1 LGLSR
6 RIAIECAHAAS
17 LAVKL
22 ANVDVIAA
30 YPITPQTHIV
40 ERLAEYVANG
50 ELDAEYINVES
61 EHSALSA
68 CIGASAAGARVY
80 TSTAGQGLALMHEM
94 LFIAAGNRLPI
105 VMGVANRSLSPNL
118 NIWGDHS
125 DMMASRDCGWIQ
137 IYAENAQE
145 VFDHTLQAFKIA
157 EDERVLL
164 PVAVCFDGF
173 HVTHVIEPLVALD
186 QEEVDRFLP
195 KHRKAIYRLTPD
207 HPSTWGPVSGPDIQT
222 ELKVQNEL
230 ALTASKDVILEV
242 WREFGDLFGRYYA
255 PLETYRLDDAEAVI
269 LIAGGFAG
277 TGRIAVDE
285 MRKKGKKIGLI
296 KLRLY
301 RPFPIQELKDVLGG
315 VSTVAVVDRAI
326 SAGGLGGPI
335 YGDIRNVL
343 YDERDR
349 PAVLS
354 FIAGLGGR
362 DITIKDFIK
371 IGERALQAV
380 SKEEVEHKVEFIQAR
395 F

>member
-1 LGLSR
+1 MSR
-6 RIAIECAHAAS
+6 RISIECAHAAS

-50 ELDAEYINVES
+50 ELDAEFINVES
-61 EHSALSA
+61 EHSAMSA

-173 HVTHVIEPLVALD
+173 HVTHVIEPLLALE

-207 HPSTWGPVSGPDIQT
+207 QPSTWGPVSGPDIQT
-222 ELKVQNEL
+222 ELKVQNEW
-230 ALTASKDVILEV
+230 ALNSSKNVIYEV

-255 PLETYRLDDAEAVI
+255 PLEAYKLDGADAAI
-269 LIAGGFAG
+269 IIAGGFAG
-277 TGRIAVDE
+277 TARVAVDK
-285 MRKKGKKIGLI
+285 MREEGKKVGLI

-301 RPFPIQELKDVLGG
+301 RPFPIEEMKDMLSRVKA
-315 VSTVAVVDRAI
+315 VAVVDRAI
-326 SAGGLGGPI
+326 SAGGLGGPV
-335 YGDIRNVL
+335 YGDIRNIL
-343 YDERDR
+343 YDEDDR
-349 PAVLS
+349 PVVLS

-362 DITIKDFIK
+362 DITVKDFK
-371 IGERALQAV
+371 NIGERALAAV
-380 SKEEVEHKVEFIQAR
+380 AKGHSKHKVEFIQAR
-395 F
+395 L

>member
-1 LGLSR
+1 MGK
-6 RIAIECAHAAS
+6 RISIECAHAAS

-61 EHSALSA
+61 EHSAMSA

-118 NIWGDHS
+118 NIWGDQS

-173 HVTHVIEPLVALD
+173 HVTHVIEPLITLD

-195 KHRKAIYRLTPD
+195 KHRKAVYKLTPD
-207 HPSTWGPVSGPDIQT
+207 QPSTWGPVAGPDIQT
-222 ELKVQNEL
+222 ELKVQNEW
-230 ALTASKDVILEV
+230 ALNSSKDVILEV

-255 PLETYRLDDAEAVI
+255 PLETYKVEDADAVI
-269 LIAGGFAG
+269 LILGGFAG
-277 TGRIAVDE
+277 TGRVAIDK
-285 MRKKGKKIGLI
+285 MREEGKKIGLV

-301 RPFPIQELKDVLGG
+301 RPFPIQEVKDLLTRVKA
-315 VSTVAVVDRAI
+315 VAVVDRAI
-326 SAGGLGGPI
+326 SAGGLGGPV
-335 YGDIRNVL
+335 YGDIRNIL
-343 YDERDR
+343 YDEEHR
-349 PAVLS
+349 PKVLS

-362 DITIKDFIK
+362 DITVKDFK
-371 IGERALQAV
+371 RIGEKVLDVAAKGH
-380 SKEEVEHKVEFIQAR
+380 SEHKVDFIQVR
-395 F
+395 I

>member
-1 LGLSR
+1 MSK
-6 RIAIECAHAAS
+6 RIAIECSHAAS

-50 ELDAEYINVES
+50 ELDAEYISVES

-68 CIGASAAGARVY
+68 CIGASAVGARVY

-94 LFIAAGNRLPI
+94 LFIASGNRLPI

-118 NIWGDHS
+118 NIWGDQS

-173 HVTHVIEPLVALD
+173 HVTHVIEPLIALE

-195 KHRKAIYRLTPD
+195 KHRKAVYKLTPD
-207 HPSTWGPVSGPDIQT
+207 RPSTWGPVASPDVQT
-222 ELKVQNEL
+222 ELKVQNEW
-230 ALTASKDVILEV
+230 ALNSSKDVILEV
-242 WREFGDLFGRYYA
+242 WREFGDLFGRYYS
-255 PLETYRLDDAEAVI
+255 PLEAYRMEDADAAIVI
-269 LIAGGFAG
+269 LGGFAG
-277 TGRIAVDE
+277 TGRMAVDK
-285 MRKKGKKIGLI
+285 MRREGKKIGLI

-301 RPFPIQELKDVLGG
+301 RPFPMEEVKETLGRLKA
-315 VSTVAVVDRAI
+315 VAVVDRAI
-326 SAGGLGGPI
+326 SAGGLGGPV
-335 YGDIRNVL
+335 YGDIRNIL
-343 YDERDR
+343 YDLEDR

-362 DITIKDFIK
+362 DITVRDFVIM
-371 IGERALQAV
+371 GERALDAAAKGR
-380 SKEEVEHKVEFIQAR
+380 SEHKTDFIQVR
-395 F
+395 I

>member
-1 LGLSR
+1 MGK

-61 EHSALSA
+61 EHSAMSA

-118 NIWGDHS
+118 NIWGDQS

-173 HVTHVIEPLVALD
+173 HVTHVIEPLITLD

-195 KHRKAIYRLTPD
+195 KHRKAVYKLTPD
-207 HPSTWGPVSGPDIQT
+207 QPSTWGPVAGPDIQT
-222 ELKVQNEL
+222 ELKVQNEW
-230 ALTASKDVILEV
+230 ALNSSKDVILEV
-242 WREFGDLFGRYYA
+242 WCEFG
-255 PLETYRLDDAEAVI
+255 
-269 LIAGGFAG
+269 
-277 TGRIAVDE
+277 
-285 MRKKGKKIGLI
+285 
-296 KLRLY
+296 
-301 RPFPIQELKDVLGG
+301 
-315 VSTVAVVDRAI
+315 
-326 SAGGLGGPI
+326 
-335 YGDIRNVL
+335 
-343 YDERDR
+343 
-349 PAVLS
+349 
-354 FIAGLGGR
+354 
-362 DITIKDFIK
+362 
-371 IGERALQAV
+371 
-380 SKEEVEHKVEFIQAR
+380 
-395 F
+395 

>member
-1 LGLSR
+1 VLSK
-6 RIAIECAHAAS
+6 RIAIEGSHAAS

-50 ELDAEYINVES
+50 ELDAEFINVES
-61 EHSALSA
+61 EHSAMSA

-105 VMGVANRSLSPNL
+105 VMGVANRCLSPNL

-137 IYAENAQE
+137 IYAENVQE

-173 HVTHVIEPLVALD
+173 HVTHVIEPLIALE

-195 KHRKAIYRLTPD
+195 KHRKAVLKLTPEQ
-207 HPSTWGPVSGPDIQT
+207 PSTWGPVAGPDIQT
-222 ELKVQNEL
+222 ELKVQNEW
-230 ALTASKDVILEV
+230 ALNGSKAVISEV
-242 WREFGDLFGRYYA
+242 WREFGDLFGRYYT
-255 PLETYRLDDAEAVI
+255 PLETYRLEDAEAAMLI
-269 LIAGGFAG
+269 LGGFAG
-277 TGRIAVDE
+277 TARVAVDK
-285 MRKKGKKIGLI
+285 MRKEGKKIGLI

-301 RPFPIQELKDVLGG
+301 RPFPIKEVKEVLSQ
-315 VSTVAVVDRAI
+315 VRSVAVVDRAI
-326 SAGGLGGPI
+326 SAGGLGGPV

-343 YDERDR
+343 YDMKNR

-362 DITIKDFIK
+362 DITVRDFTR
-371 IGERALQAV
+371 IGDKALEAT
-380 SKEEVEHKVEFIQAR
+380 SMEGLEHKVEFVQVR
-395 F
+395 M

>member
-1 LGLSR
+1 MGE
-6 RIAIECAHAAS
+6 RIPIECSHAAS

-50 ELDAEYINVES
+50 ELDAEYINAES

-68 CIGASAAGARVY
+68 CIGASAVGARVY
-80 TSTAGQGLALMHEM
+80 TSTAGQGLALMHEL

-125 DMMASRDCGWIQ
+125 DMMASRDCGWVQ

-145 VFDHTLQAFKIA
+145 IFDHTLQAFKIA

-173 HVTHVIEPLVALD
+173 HVTHVIEPLIALD

-195 KHRKAIYRLTPD
+195 KHRKAVYRLTPD
-207 HPSTWGPVSGPDIQT
+207 QPSTWGPVSGPDIQT
-222 ELKVQNEL
+222 ELKVQNEW
-230 ALTASKDVILEV
+230 ALNTAKDVILEV
-242 WREFGDLFGRYYA
+242 WREFGDLFGRYYT
-255 PLETYRLDDAEAVI
+255 PLETYRLDDAEVAI

-277 TGRIAVDE
+277 TGRMAVDK
-285 MRKKGKKIGLI
+285 MRKGGEKIGLI

-301 RPFPIQELKDVLGG
+301 RPFPIHEIKEALSKVRA
-315 VSTVAVVDRAI
+315 VAVVDRAI
-326 SAGGLGGPI
+326 SSGGLGGPI

-343 YDERDR
+343 YDVKER

-362 DITIKDFIK
+362 DITVKDFIRV
-371 IGERALQAV
+371 GERALEAIN
-380 SKEEVEHKVEFIQAR
+380 KEGIGHKVEFIQAR
-395 F
+395 V

>member
-1 LGLSR
+1 MGK

-61 EHSALSA
+61 EHSAMSA

-118 NIWGDHS
+118 NIWGDQS

-173 HVTHVIEPLVALD
+173 HVTHVIEPLITLD

-195 KHRKAIYRLTPD
+195 KHRKAVYKLTPD
-207 HPSTWGPVSGPDIQT
+207 QPSTWGPVAGPDIQT
-222 ELKVQNEL
+222 ELKVQNEW
-230 ALTASKDVILEV
+230 ALNSSKDVILEV

-255 PLETYRLDDAEAVI
+255 PLETYKVEDADAVI
-269 LIAGGFAG
+269 LILGGFAG
-277 TGRIAVDE
+277 TGRVAIDK
-285 MRKKGKKIGLI
+285 MREEGKKIGLV

-301 RPFPIQELKDVLGG
+301 RPFPIQEVKDLLTRVKA
-315 VSTVAVVDRAI
+315 VAVVDRAI
-326 SAGGLGGPI
+326 SAGGLGGPV
-335 YGDIRNVL
+335 YGDIRNIL
-343 YDERDR
+343 YDEEHR
-349 PAVLS
+349 PKVLS

-362 DITIKDFIK
+362 DITVKDFK
-371 IGERALQAV
+371 RIGEKMLDVAAKGH
-380 SKEEVEHKVEFIQAR
+380 SEHKVDFIQVR
-395 F
+395 I